1 MAESTGK
8 AVVEVVDVG
17 KKYGGRW
24 VLRHVKLLVN
34 PRDRVVIMGP
44 NGSGKSTLVKIL
56 MGLTSP
62 SEGFVKILGERVGKA
77 GFDKLRRSIGYMPEK
92 TTLPGE
98 MRVEDYLSLFAELRR
113 CTYDDLAESLGLK
126 AFYKAKISTL
136 SQGYQR
142 RVMLAAALLGK
153 PRLVILDEP
162 YANLDIGSRFAIDEL
177 LQSYSKDLTLI
188 MTTHVKP
195 GLSGFRTVLLMNG
208 NVIGSVLYEDDYVEI
223 SLTCGNKREVLRVYA
238 KDKGHSE
245 KVMVFNKLIREGCII
260 EGIDVVTFESI
271 LREMLSHQAKPA
283 SF

>member
-98 MRVEDYLSLFAELRR
+98 MRVEDYLSLFAELRS
-113 CTYDDLAESLGLK
+113 APMM
-126 AFYKAKISTL
+126 I
-136 SQGYQR
+136 
-142 RVMLAAALLGK
+142 
-153 PRLVILDEP
+153 
-162 YANLDIGSRFAIDEL
+162 
-177 LQSYSKDLTLI
+177 
-188 MTTHVKP
+188 
-195 GLSGFRTVLLMNG
+195 
-208 NVIGSVLYEDDYVEI
+208 
-223 SLTCGNKREVLRVYA
+223 
-238 KDKGHSE
+238 
-245 KVMVFNKLIREGCII
+245 
-260 EGIDVVTFESI
+260 
-271 LREMLSHQAKPA
+271 
-283 SF
+283 

>member
-24 VLRHVKLLVN
+24 VLRHINLLVN
-34 PRDRVVIMGP
+34 PRDKVVIVGP

-62 SEGFVKILGERVGKA
+62 SEGSVKILGEHARKA

-98 MRVEDYLSLFAELRR
+98 MRVEDYLSMFAELRK
-113 CTYDDLAESLGLK
+113 CSYDDLAESLGLK
-126 AFYKAKISTL
+126 AFYKAKISSL

-142 RVMLAAALLGK
+142 RVMLAGALLCK
-153 PRLVILDEP
+153 PQLIILDEP
-162 YANLDIGSRFAIDEL
+162 YANLDIGSRFVIDEL

-195 GLSGFRTVLLMNG
+195 GISGFRTVLLMNG
-208 NVIGSVLYEDDYVEI
+208 NVIGNVLYEDDYVEI
-223 SLTCGNKREVLRVYA
+223 SLSCGNKREVLRFYT
-238 KDKGHSE
+238 KDKEHSE
-245 KVMVFNKLIREGCII
+245 KVMALNKLIRGGCVVEGVN
-260 EGIDVVTFESI
+260 VVTYDSI
-271 LREMLSHQAKPA
+271 LREILSRQAKPT